1 MIQKNEMPTWMK
13 TKGYIHVSKS
23 LRISENWK
31 SYKSKIENPDFVAN
45 YAFYPLLHSIIRE
58 RKYKKIN
65 KSKHQNKSF
74 RTHNFKLIEGGYEK
88 TSKNRPLHYA
98 SHFDALIYGYYASL
112 ISEKYENEL
121 KKIKE
126 INESI
131 NAYRKIK
138 VAPTKDEGKSTI
150 HFANEVFEE
159 IKRRGE
165 AEEIGVLTFDIKSF
179 FSRLDHSILE
189 KRWAN
194 IMGFNELPKDHKIV
208 FKSCTQFRYI
218 LKDDLRIG
226 NVKSGRRK
234 GFDEKKL
241 CNIRKYKGYKCFFE
255 DNKDFREHIKSGKL
269 RIYKNPF
276 YHNKVNVGIP
286 QGLPISAVLANLYL
300 LEFDKKII
308 ENIVLKEKG
317 FYRRYSDDIILICNV
332 NSLEK
337 NKNYIENLIKESN
350 LEISTEKTEKFIFKN
365 TEYNLS
371 NEKRLTSFKIQEKKE
386 IKDAPLIYLGFEF
399 RGYNVCIKSTNVA
412 KFYRRLI
419 SIVKRRAKRAKK
431 NNNPLIPKAIFKNQV
446 KKLYKRPLR
455 QLDNDHNEIKQVF
468 RKKTFLVKNEKGEF
482 DLISKKVDIKKQSNY
497 FSYLNRCV
505 KIFDSKLFIH
515 QHRKKN
521 HILNS
526 AIKRYLK

>member
-1 MIQKNEMPTWMK
+1 MNQKNEMPIWMK

-23 LRISENWK
+23 LHISENWRN
-31 SYKSKIENPDFVAN
+31 YKAKIENPDFVAK

-58 RKYKKIN
+58 RKFKKVDS
-65 KSKHQNKSF
+65 SKHLNKTL
-74 RTHNFKLIEGGYEK
+74 RTHNFKLEKGGNEK
-88 TSKNRPLHYA
+88 TAKNRPLHYA

-112 ISEKYENEL
+112 ISDKYENEL
-121 KKIKE
+121 KKNNE
-126 INESI
+126 LNESV

-138 VAPTKDEGKSTI
+138 VSSTSEKGKSTI

-159 IKRRGE
+159 IKRRGKS
-165 AEEIGVLTFDIKSF
+165 EEVGVLTFDIKSF

-189 KRWAN
+189 YRWAN
-194 IMGFNELPKDHKIV
+194 IMGFDELPKDHKNV

-241 CNIRKYKGYKCFFE
+241 SNIRKYKGYKCFFE
-255 DNKDFREHIKSGKL
+255 DNKDFREQIKSGKL

-308 ENIVLKEKG
+308 ENIVLKENG
-317 FYRRYSDDIILICNV
+317 FYRRYSDDIILICNIDL
-332 NSLEK
+332 LEK

-350 LEISTEKTEKFIFKN
+350 LEISTEKTEKFVFKN
-365 TEYNLS
+365 EIYNL
-371 NEKRLTSFKIQEKKE
+371 NKETRLTSFKIIEKKE
-386 IKDAPLIYLGFEF
+386 IKNAPLIYLGFEF

-431 NNNPLIPKAIFKNQV
+431 DNNPMIPKAIFKNQV

-455 QLDNDHNEIKQVF
+455 QLDNEHNEIKQVF

-505 KIFDSKLFIH
+505 IIFDSKLFIH
-515 QHRKKN
+515 QHRKKK

-526 AIKRYLK
+526 AIKKYLV